1 MEANSALSFFFQKIT
16 FMTVARLPN
25 ILLTG
30 TPGTGKTTTA
40 SMLASALNYSHIDVS
55 ALVKENSLH
64 EGFDEEYQS
73 FIINEDLVV
82 DHMEELMLQGGNVV
96 DHHSPGFFPERW
108 FDLIV
113 CLQCDNTILYD
124 RLQARGYPQH
134 KIEENVQCEIMQ
146 VVLEETRESYQ
157 QDRIVVLMSNSS
169 DELESNVERLEET
182 INQMVA

>member
-1 MEANSALSFFFQKIT
+1 
-16 FMTVARLPN
+16 MTASRLPN
-25 ILLTG
+25 VLITG

-40 SMLASALNYSHIDVS
+40 SLLASSLNYNHIDVS
-55 ALVKENSLH
+55 VLVKEKSLH
-64 EGFDEEYQS
+64 EGFDEQFQS

-82 DHMEELMLQGGNVV
+82 DEMEEIMTRGGNVV

-108 FDLIV
+108 FDVIV

-124 RLQARGYPQH
+124 RLSERQYAQA

-157 QDRIVVLMSNSS
+157 LENIVVFSSNSV
-169 DELESNVERLEET
+169 DELEENVERLEQAV
-182 INQMVA
+182 NQMVEARANSLAGQ